1 MTAKILLVEDE
12 IEIAR
17 TLEMPLAE
25 AGFTLLHCL
34 NLDSARK
41 TLAVESLAAILLD
54 LNLPD
59 GNGIEL
65 CREIRRESTI
75 PLLIITARRD
85 EIDRIVGLEMGADDY
100 IVKPFSPREVVARVT
115 AVLRRQGWGSGD
127 GSNPDDGENV
137 ITYGGIEVD
146 EDRHQVMVDGR
157 SISLTKTEYR
167 LLLTL
172 LRRPGQVYTREQI
185 IEMVWDG
192 AYIVDRV
199 VDSVVSRLRRKLGTL
214 PDGRARIRT
223 VHSVGYSLTEPESP

>member
-1 MTAKILLVEDE
+1 MVVKILLVEDE

-17 TLEMPLAE
+17 TLERPLAD
-25 AGFTLLHCL
+25 AGFSLVHCL
-34 NLDSARK
+34 TLAEARK
-41 TLAVESLAAILLD
+41 TLAVESLAAVLLD

-75 PLLIITARRD
+75 PLLILTARRD

-100 IVKPFSPREVVARVT
+100 IVKPFSPREIVARIS
-115 AVLRRQGWGSGD
+115 AVLRRQGWSVGD
-127 GSNPDDGENV
+127 GARSTDDDNA

-146 EDRHQVMVDGR
+146 ENRRQVMVDG
-157 SISLTKTEYR
+157 SVISVTRTEY
-167 LLLTL
+167 LLLVTL

-185 IEMVWDG
+185 IELVWDG

-214 PDGRARIRT
+214 PDGRDRIRT
-223 VHSVGYSLTEPESP
+223 IYSVGYSLADVG

>member
-1 MTAKILLVEDE
+1 MAVKILLVEDE

-17 TLEMPLAE
+17 TLEIPFAN
-25 AGFTLLHCL
+25 AGFSLVHCL
-34 NLDSARK
+34 TLEQASK
-41 TLAVESLAAILLD
+41 TLAAESLAAILLD

-59 GNGIEL
+59 GNGIDL

-75 PLLIITARRD
+75 PILILTARRD
-85 EIDRIVGLEMGADDY
+85 EIDRIVGLEVGADDY
-100 IVKPFSPREVVARVT
+100 IVKPFSPREIVARVS
-115 AVLRRQGWGSGD
+115 AVLRRQGWSAGD
-127 GSNPDDGENV
+127 GTRTDDDSA

-146 EDRHQVMVDGR
+146 ENRRQVLVDGAI
-157 SISLTKTEYR
+157 ISLTRTEYR

-214 PDGRARIRT
+214 PDGRDRIRT
-223 VHSVGYSLTEPESP
+223 IYSVGYSLTEAGR